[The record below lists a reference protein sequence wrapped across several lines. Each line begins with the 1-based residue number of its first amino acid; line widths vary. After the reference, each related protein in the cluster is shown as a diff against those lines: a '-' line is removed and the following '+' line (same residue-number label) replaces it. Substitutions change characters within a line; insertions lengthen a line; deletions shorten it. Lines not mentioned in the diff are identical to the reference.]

1 VQYEKRIDEPASE
14 ASFMLS
20 DELQVRM
27 GEMSEMVM
35 KAV

>member
-1 VQYEKRIDEPASE
+1 MQYEKRIDEPGSE

-20 DELQVRM
+20 DELPVRM

-35 KAV
+35 KEV